1 MPREPSLAETA
12 RSLRAALSRLNRR
25 LRAEDDGDGVGST
38 GLSLL
43 GRLLRDGPSSA
54 SALATRERLQP
65 QSLTRTLQS
74 LEKRHLIDRAADTS
88 DRRRSTITIT
98 PAGIDVLRRSVLTRE
113 SWLARAILSTLSPTE
128 RDLLRITIP
137 LLDRLADAD
146 ADAPSPPS
154 P

>member
-1 MPREPSLAETA
+1 MATEPSRAETA
-12 RSLRAALSRLNRR
+12 RSLRAALARLNRR
-25 LRAEDDGDGVGST
+25 LRAEDDGDGVGAT

-54 SALATRERLQP
+54 TALATRERLQP

-74 LEKRHLIDRAADTS
+74 LETRHLIDRAADAS

-98 PAGIDVLRRSVLTRE
+98 PAGIDLLRRSVRSRE
-113 SWLARAILSTLSPTE
+113 SWLTQAILSTLSPTE

-137 LLDRLADAD
+137 LLDRLADAEGT
-146 ADAPSPPS
+146 PPE
-154 P
+154 